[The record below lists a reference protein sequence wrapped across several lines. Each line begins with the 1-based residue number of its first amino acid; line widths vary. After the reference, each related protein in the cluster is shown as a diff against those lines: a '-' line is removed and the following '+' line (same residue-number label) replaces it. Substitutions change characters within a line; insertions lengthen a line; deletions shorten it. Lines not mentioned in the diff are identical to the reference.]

1 MDPRKKVSS
10 EEAVKACL
18 TRIADV
24 NPKLNAV
31 VQLCA
36 ERALVEAKEADGL
49 LAKGKLKGPLH
60 GVPMTIKDSF
70 NRPVSSAQAELWD
83 AKITF
88 RGAMPLS

>member
-1 MDPRKKVSS
+1 MSATKLAQWIRERKVSS

-49 LAKGKLKGPLH
+49 LAKGKPRGPS
-60 GVPMTIKDSF
+60 MES
-70 NRPVSSAQAELWD
+70 R
-83 AKITF
+83 
-88 RGAMPLS
+88 